1 MKDEVTTLRL
11 TQTQREFVE
20 KEVERQRLPSKAEFW
35 RKLLDEYMNE
45 DHITIP
51 LVKAEHEYIVKIAQ
65 ELNVSKRDV
74 FKFVL
79 LSYKLLM
86 ESPLHKIIK
95 PTDQLIEEM
104 SRGAPKSEQ

>member
-1 MKDEVTTLRL
+1 M
-11 TQTQREFVE
+11 
-20 KEVERQRLPSKAEFW
+20 AEFF
-35 RKLLDEYMNE
+35 RKLVDDYMTE

-51 LVKAEHEYIVKIAQ
+51 LVKEEHEYIMKIAK

-95 PTDQLIEEM
+95 PTDQLIEEI
-104 SRGAPKSEQ
+104 SRGTSKSEQPETG